1 LSGDSIGVEVLKILI
16 WYEEQITMKESAFSI
31 CGMCTVRCPI
41 KVDVENGVVKWIEGN
56 PNDPGMAG
64 RLCAKGSAGVAMLYD
79 YERPQHPLIREGKR
93 GEGKWKKASW
103 DEALDFIA
111 DKLKAIIK
119 KHGAKA
125 IALSDRGGPFREI
138 HRSFLR
144 AIGSPNYFNH
154 DCTCAR
160 NVQHAAMSLFGSG
173 RKTFNYDYANCK
185 HLVLY
190 GRNVFE
196 SLRVKQANQIMEM
209 LDKDGKLTYIDPRAA
224 GTAMKATR
232 YWAIRPGTDYA
243 LNLGIIHTVLRDK
256 LFDAEFVNKWV
267 GGLKELESFVTPYTP
282 QWAERE
288 TGITAKEIISFAHE
302 IAEARPAVIFHP
314 GWMVARYM
322 DSFYAVRTIYMLNAL
337 MGAFESPGG
346 LFFQKGPGDVGKK
359 GLNALMETIPKPE
372 EKRVDGCGW
381 KLKHFEAGPGLL
393 HLLYPAILSQKPYP
407 VKAYIAF
414 RHDPLLALP
423 DPEAQKKAM
432 DKLDL
437 VVSIDSNYSE
447 TGWYAD
453 VLLPSATYLEKSS
466 VLATGKGLKPQF
478 MMRKKAVDPRN
489 DAKPDWWIF
498 KSLAERLGAGE
509 YFKFNDIEE
518 FWQWQ
523 LEGTGV
529 TVADLEKKGSVALTD
544 KPVWWDRMKDL
555 KFKTPS
561 KKIEFVSSRLEENG
575 FESFKPYVSPK
586 KPDTGY
592 YRLAFGRSPVHTH
605 GRTQNNPV
613 LSEIMPEN
621 QLWINDLEAARMG
634 ISNGDRVQVTSSDG
648 SHSGTIRAFV
658 TEFIHPESVFMVHGF
673 GRKVPWQTRGYNKGL
688 ADYRFET
695 GLLDVYDP
703 VGGAVA
709 LLECFVKVEKAS

>member
-1 LSGDSIGVEVLKILI
+1 
-16 WYEEQITMKESAFSI
+16 MKESVFSI

-41 KVDVENGVVKWIEGN
+41 QVEVEDGIVKWIEGN
-56 PNDPGMAG
+56 PQDPGMAG
-64 RLCAKGSAGVAMLYD
+64 RLCAKGSAGIAMLYD
-79 YERPQHPLIREGKR
+79 YERPQQPLIREGKR

-103 DEALDFIA
+103 DEALDYIA
-111 DKLKAIIK
+111 DKLKVIIQK
-119 KHGAKA
+119 DGARA
-125 IALSDRGGPFREI
+125 IALSDRGGPFRDI

-160 NVQHAAMSLFGSG
+160 NVQHAALSLFGSG
-173 RKTFNYDYANCK
+173 RKTFNYDYGNCK

-196 SLRVKQANQIMEM
+196 SLRVKAAGKIMEM
-209 LDKDGKLTYIDPRAA
+209 LDKGGKITYIDPRAA

-243 LNLGIIHTVLRDK
+243 LNLGIIHTVLREK
-256 LFDAEFVNKWV
+256 LYDAEFVKQWV
-267 GGLKELESFVTPYTP
+267 LGLKELESFVASYTP
-282 QWAERE
+282 EWAAQE
-288 TGITAKEIISFAHE
+288 TGIPANEIIAFAHE
-302 IAEARPAVIFHP
+302 IAEDRPAVIFHP
-314 GWMVARYM
+314 GWMVARYT
-322 DSFYAVRTIYMLNAL
+322 DSFYAIRSIYILNAL
-337 MGAFESPGG
+337 MGAFESPGA

-359 GLNALMETIPKPE
+359 GLKSLMDTIPKPE

-381 KLKHFEAGPGLL
+381 KYKHFEAGPGLL
-393 HLLYPAILSQKPYP
+393 HLMYPKIGNKDPYP
-407 VKAYIAF
+407 IKAYIAF

-423 DPEAQKKAM
+423 DPEAQKKAF

-437 VVSIDSNYSE
+437 LISIDANYSE
-447 TGWYAD
+447 TAWYAD

-466 VLATGKGLKPQF
+466 VLSTGKGLKPQF
-478 MMRKKAVDPRN
+478 AMRKKAVDPRN

-498 KSLAERLGAGE
+498 KSLAERLGVGK

-518 FWQWQ
+518 FWEWQ
-523 LEGTGV
+523 LEDTGV
-529 TVADLEKKGSVALTD
+529 SVADLEEKGAVALTD
-544 KPVWWDRMKDL
+544 KPVWWDRLKDL

-561 KKIEFVSSRLEENG
+561 EKIEFVSSRLAESDI
-575 FESFKPYVSPK
+575 ESFKPYKRPNQ
-586 KPDTGY
+586 PEPGY
-592 YRLAFGRSPVHTH
+592 YRLAFGRSPLHTL

-621 QLWINDLEAARMG
+621 SIWINADEAAKLG
-634 ISNGDRVQVTSSDG
+634 IANGERVQVTSSDG
-648 SHSGTIRAFV
+648 SHSGTIKAYV

-688 ADYRFET
+688 GDYRFET

-703 VGGAVA
+703 VGGAIA
-709 LLECFVKVEKAS
+709 LMECFVKVEKVS

>member
-1 LSGDSIGVEVLKILI
+1 
-16 WYEEQITMKESAFSI
+16 MKESVFSI

-41 KVDVENGVVKWIEGN
+41 KVDVEDGVVKWIEGN

-64 RLCAKGSAGVAMLYD
+64 RLCAKGSAGLAMLYD
-79 YERPQHPLIREGKR
+79 YERPQHPMIREGKR
-93 GEGKWKKASW
+93 GEGKWKKATW
-103 DEALDFIA
+103 DEALDYIA
-111 DKLKAIIK
+111 KKLTTIIK
-119 KHGAKA
+119 KHGARA
-125 IALSDRGGPFREI
+125 IALSDRGGPFRDI

-160 NVQHAAMSLFGSG
+160 NVQHASLSLFGSG
-173 RKTFNYDYANCK
+173 RKTFNYDYGNCK

-196 SLRVKQANQIMEM
+196 SLRVKQSNIIMDM
-209 LDKDGKLTYIDPRAA
+209 LDRGGKITYIDPRAA

-256 LFDAEFVNKWV
+256 LYDAEFVNRWV
-267 GGLKELESFVTPYTP
+267 TGLKELESFAIPYTP
-282 QWAERE
+282 EWASKE
-288 TGITAKEIISFAHE
+288 TGIPANEIIEFAHE
-302 IAEARPAVIFHP
+302 IAQDSPAVIFHP
-314 GWMVARYM
+314 GWMVARYS
-322 DSFYAVRTIYMLNAL
+322 DSFYAVRTSYILNAL
-337 MGAFESPGG
+337 MGAFETPGG
-346 LFFQKGPGDVGKK
+346 LFFQKGPGDAGAK
-359 GLNALMETIPKPE
+359 GLNALLDTIPKPE

-381 KLKHFEAGPGLL
+381 KLKHFDAGPGLL
-393 HLLYPAILSQKPYP
+393 QLLYPVLLSGKPYP

-414 RHDPLLALP
+414 RHDPLLSLP
-423 DPEAQKKAM
+423 DPEAQKKAF

-437 VVSIDSNYSE
+437 LVAIDANYSE

-466 VLATGKGLKPQF
+466 TLTTGKGLKPSF
-478 MMRKKAVDPRN
+478 GMRKQAVEPRN
-489 DAKPDWWIF
+489 DARPDWWIF

-509 YFKFNDIEE
+509 YFKFKDMEE
-518 FWQWQ
+518 FWKFQ
-523 LEGTGV
+523 LKGTGV
-529 TVADLEKKGSVALTD
+529 KVSDFDKKGTVSLAD
-544 KPVWWDRMKDL
+544 KPIWWDRMKDL

-561 KKIEFVSSRLEENG
+561 GKIEFVSSRLA
-575 FESFKPYVSPK
+575 ESKIDSFRPYESPK
-586 KPDTGY
+586 KPGKGQ

-613 LSEIMPEN
+613 LSEIMPVN
-621 QLWINDLEAARMG
+621 QLWINADEAAKMG
-634 ISNGDRVQVTSSDG
+634 ITNGDVVQVTSSDG
-648 SHSGTIRAFV
+648 SHSGTINAYV

-688 ADYRFET
+688 GDYRFET
-695 GLLDVYDP
+695 GLLGVYDP
-703 VGGAVA
+703 VGGANS
-709 LLECFVKVEKAS
+709 LMECFVKVEKAG

>member
-1 LSGDSIGVEVLKILI
+1 
-16 WYEEQITMKESAFSI
+16 MKESVYSI

-41 KVDVENGVVKWIEGN
+41 KVDVEDGVVKWIEGN

-64 RLCAKGSAGVAMLYD
+64 RLCAKGSAGLAMLYD
-79 YERPQHPLIREGKR
+79 YERPQHPMIREGER
-93 GEGKWKKASW
+93 GEGKWKKATW
-103 DEALDFIA
+103 DEALDYIA
-111 DKLKAIIK
+111 KKLNAIIK
-119 KHGAKA
+119 KHGARA
-125 IALSDRGGPFREI
+125 IALSDRGGPFRDI

-160 NVQHAAMSLFGSG
+160 NVQHASLSLFGSG
-173 RKTFNYDYANCK
+173 RKTFNYDYGNCK

-196 SLRVKQANQIMEM
+196 SLRVKQSNIIMDM
-209 LDKDGKLTYIDPRAA
+209 LDRGGKITYIDPRAA

-256 LFDAEFVNKWV
+256 LYDAEFVNQWV
-267 GGLKELESFVTPYTP
+267 TGLKELESFVIPYTP
-282 QWAERE
+282 EWASKE
-288 TGITAKEIISFAHE
+288 TGIPANEIIEFAHE
-302 IAEARPAVIFHP
+302 IAQDSPAVIFHP
-314 GWMVARYM
+314 GWMVARYS
-322 DSFYAVRTIYMLNAL
+322 DSFYAVRTSYILNAL
-337 MGAFESPGG
+337 MGAFETPGG
-346 LFFQKGPGDVGKK
+346 LFFQKGPGDAGAK
-359 GLNALMETIPKPE
+359 GLNALLDTIPKPE

-381 KLKHFEAGPGLL
+381 KLKHFDAGPGLL
-393 HLLYPAILSQKPYP
+393 QLLYPVLLSGKPYP

-414 RHDPLLALP
+414 RHDPLLSLP
-423 DPEAQKKAM
+423 DPEAQKKAF

-437 VVSIDSNYSE
+437 LVAIDANYSE

-466 VLATGKGLKPQF
+466 TLTTGKGLKPSF
-478 MMRKKAVDPRN
+478 GMRKQAVEPRN
-489 DAKPDWWIF
+489 DARPDWWIF

-509 YFKFNDIEE
+509 HFKFKDMEE
-518 FWQWQ
+518 FWKFQ
-523 LEGTGV
+523 LKGTGV
-529 TVADLEKKGSVALTD
+529 KVSDFDKKGTVSLAD
-544 KPVWWDRMKDL
+544 KPIWWDRMKDL

-561 KKIEFVSSRLEENG
+561 KKIEFVSSRLEESKID
-575 FESFKPYVSPK
+575 SFKPYESPK
-586 KPDTGY
+586 QPGNGQ

-621 QLWINDLEAARMG
+621 QLWINADEAAKMG
-634 ISNGDRVQVTSSDG
+634 IANGDLVSVTSTDG
-648 SHSGTIRAFV
+648 GHSGTINAYV

-673 GRKVPWQTRGYNKGL
+673 GRKVPWQTRGYNRGL
-688 ADYRFET
+688 GDYRFET

-703 VGGAVA
+703 VGGANS
-709 LLECFVKVEKAS
+709 LLECFVKVEKA

>member
-1 LSGDSIGVEVLKILI
+1 
-16 WYEEQITMKESAFSI
+16 MKQSVFSI

-41 KVDVENGVVKWIEGN
+41 KVDVEDGVVKWIEGN

-64 RLCAKGSAGVAMLYD
+64 RLCAKGSAGLAMLYD
-79 YERPQHPLIREGKR
+79 YERPQHPMIREGKR

-103 DEALDFIA
+103 DEALDYIA
-111 DKLKAIIK
+111 DKLKAIIA

-125 IALSDRGGPFREI
+125 IALSDRGGPFRDI

-160 NVQHAAMSLFGSG
+160 NVQHAALSLFGSG
-173 RKTFNYDYANCK
+173 RKTFNYDYGNCK

-196 SLRVKQANQIMEM
+196 SLRVKAAGNIMNM
-209 LDKDGKLTYIDPRAA
+209 LDKGGKITYIDPRAA

-256 LFDAEFVNKWV
+256 LYDAQFVNKWV
-267 GGLKELESFVTPYTP
+267 DGLKELESFVIPYTP
-282 QWAERE
+282 EWAAQE
-288 TGITAKEIISFAHE
+288 TGIAANEIVTFAHE
-302 IAEARPAVIFHP
+302 IAEDSPAVIFHP
-314 GWMVARYM
+314 GWMMARYS
-322 DSFYAVRTIYMLNAL
+322 DSFYAVRTNYILNAL
-337 MGAFESPGG
+337 MGAFEAPGG
-346 LFFQKGPGDVGKK
+346 LFFQKGPGDVGAK
-359 GLNALMETIPKPE
+359 GLKALLDTIPKPE

-381 KLKHFEAGPGLL
+381 KHKHFDAGPGLL
-393 HLLYPAILSQKPYP
+393 QLLYPAILSEDPYP

-414 RHDPLLALP
+414 RHDPLLSLP
-423 DPEAQKKAM
+423 DPEAQKEAF

-437 VVSIDSNYSE
+437 VVAIDANYSE

-453 VLLPSATYLEKSS
+453 VLLPSATYLEKASI
-466 VLATGKGLKPQF
+466 LTTGKGLKPGFGIRQQ
-478 MMRKKAVDPRN
+478 AVEPRN

-509 YFKFNDIEE
+509 YFKFEDMED
-518 FWQWQ
+518 FWEWQ
-523 LEGTGV
+523 LQDTGI
-529 TVADLEKKGSVALTD
+529 TVDDLKKKGSVSLTD
-544 KPVWWDRMKDL
+544 KPVWWDRMQDL

-561 KKIEFVSSRLEENG
+561 KKIEFVSSRLADSG
-575 FESFKPYVSPK
+575 IESFKPYESPQ
-586 KPDTGY
+586 KPEAGY
-592 YRLAFGRSPVHTH
+592 FRLAFGRSPVHTH
-605 GRTQNNPV
+605 GQTQNNPV

-621 QLWINDLEAARMG
+621 QLWLNTEEAAKLG
-634 ISNGDRVQVTSSDG
+634 VSNGDRVQVTSSDG
-648 SHSGTIRAFV
+648 SHTGTIQAYV

-688 ADYRFET
+688 GDYRFET
-695 GLLDVYDP
+695 GLLGVYDP
-703 VGGAVA
+703 VGGANS
-709 LLECFVKVEKAS
+709 LMECFVKVEKAG

>member
-1 LSGDSIGVEVLKILI
+1 
-16 WYEEQITMKESAFSI
+16 MKESVFSI

-41 KVDVENGVVKWIEGN
+41 RVEVEDGIVKWIEGN
-56 PNDPGMAG
+56 PHDPGMAG
-64 RLCAKGSAGVAMLYD
+64 RLCAKGSAGIAMLYD

-93 GEGKWKKASW
+93 GEGKWKKATW
-103 DEALDFIA
+103 DEALDYIVK
-111 DKLKAIIK
+111 KLKAIIK
-119 KHGAKA
+119 QHGARA
-125 IALSDRGGPFREI
+125 IALSDRGGPFRDI

-154 DCTCAR
+154 DCSCAR
-160 NVQHAAMSLFGSG
+160 NVQHAAISLFGSG

-196 SLRVKQANQIMEM
+196 SLRVKAAGQIMDM
-209 LDKDGKLTYIDPRAA
+209 LDKGGKITYIDPRAA
-224 GTAMKATR
+224 GTAMKAGR

-243 LNLGIIHTVLRDK
+243 LNLGIIHTVLRKK
-256 LFDAEFVNKWV
+256 LYDAEFVKQWV
-267 GGLKELESFVTPYTP
+267 LGLKELEAFVSPYTP
-282 QWAERE
+282 EWAETE
-288 TGITAKEIISFAHE
+288 TGIPAEEIIAFAHE
-302 IAEARPAVIFHP
+302 IAADRPAVIFHP
-314 GWMVARYM
+314 GWMVARYL
-322 DSFYAVRTIYMLNAL
+322 DSFYSIRAIYILNAL

-346 LFFQKGPGDVGKK
+346 LFFQKGPADVGAK
-359 GLNALMETIPKPE
+359 GLKSLMDTIPKPE

-381 KLKHFEAGPGLL
+381 KYKHFEAGPGLL
-393 HLLYPAILSQKPYP
+393 HLLYPAILNEDPYP
-407 VKAYIAF
+407 IKAYIAF

-423 DPEAQKKAM
+423 DPEAQKKAF

-437 VVSIDSNYSE
+437 LVSIDANYSE

-478 MMRKKAVDPRN
+478 QMRKKAVDPRN

-498 KSLAERLGAGE
+498 KSLAERLGAGR

-518 FWQWQ
+518 FWEWQ
-523 LEGTGV
+523 LEETGV
-529 TVADLEKKGSVALTD
+529 SVADFEKKGTVALTD
-544 KPVWWDRMKDL
+544 KAVWWNRMKSL

-561 KKIEFVSSRLEENG
+561 KKIEFLSSGLAESG
-575 FESFKPYVSPK
+575 FESFKPYERPK
-586 KPDTGY
+586 KPEPGY
-592 YRLAFGRSPVHTH
+592 FRLAFGRSPVHTH

-621 QLWINDLEAARMG
+621 TIWINTDEAAKLG
-634 ISNGDRVQVTSSDG
+634 IANGDRVQVTSSDG
-648 SHSGTIRAFV
+648 SHSGTIKAFV

-688 ADYRFET
+688 GDYRFET

-703 VGGAVA
+703 VGGALA
-709 LLECFVKVEKAS
+709 LMECFVKVEKAS

>member
-1 LSGDSIGVEVLKILI
+1 
-16 WYEEQITMKESAFSI
+16 MKESVYSI

-41 KVDVENGVVKWIEGN
+41 KVEIEDGVVKWIEGN

-64 RLCAKGSAGVAMLYD
+64 RLCAKGSAGLAMLYD
-79 YERPQHPLIREGKR
+79 YERPQYPMIREGKR

-103 DEALDFIA
+103 DEALDYISK
-111 DKLKAIIK
+111 KLQAIIK
-119 KHGAKA
+119 KHGARA
-125 IALSDRGGPFREI
+125 IALSDRGGPFRDI

-160 NVQHAAMSLFGSG
+160 NVQHASLSLFGSG
-173 RKTFNYDYANCK
+173 RKTFNYDYGNCK

-196 SLRVKQANQIMEM
+196 SLRVKAAGTIMNM
-209 LDKDGKLTYIDPRAA
+209 LDRGGKITYIDPRAA

-256 LFDAEFVNKWV
+256 LYDAEFVNQWV
-267 GGLKELESFVTPYTP
+267 LGLKELESSVIPYTP
-282 QWAERE
+282 EWAAGE
-288 TGITAKEIISFAHE
+288 TGIPANEIIAFAHE
-302 IAEARPAVIFHP
+302 ISQDSPAVIFHP
-314 GWMVARYM
+314 GWMVARYS
-322 DSFYAVRTIYMLNAL
+322 DSFYAVRTSYILNAL
-337 MGAFESPGG
+337 MGAFETPGG
-346 LFFQKGPGDVGKK
+346 LFFQKGPGDAGAK
-359 GLNALMETIPKPE
+359 GLNALLDTIPKPE

-381 KLKHFEAGPGLL
+381 KHKHFDAGPGLL
-393 HLLYPAILSQKPYP
+393 HLLYPTLISGKPYA

-414 RHDPLLALP
+414 RHDPLLSLP
-423 DPEAQKKAM
+423 DPEAQKKAF

-437 VVSIDSNYSE
+437 LVAIDANYSE

-466 VLATGKGLKPQF
+466 ILTTGKGLKPSF
-478 MMRKKAVDPRN
+478 GMRKQAVEPRN

-509 YFKFNDIEE
+509 YFKFRDMGE
-518 FWQWQ
+518 FWEFQ
-523 LEGTGV
+523 LKGTGV
-529 TVADLEKKGSVALTD
+529 SVSDFDKKGSVSLAD
-544 KPVWWDRMKDL
+544 KPIWWDRMKDL

-561 KKIEFVSSRLEENG
+561 KKIEFVSSRLQECDI
-575 FESFKPYVSPK
+575 ESFKPYESPR
-586 KPDTGY
+586 KPDAGY

-621 QLWINDLEAARMG
+621 QLWINADEAAKLG
-634 ISNGDRVQVTSSDG
+634 IANGDRVQVTSSDG
-648 SHSGTIRAFV
+648 SHSGTIQAYV
-658 TEFIHPESVFMVHGF
+658 TEFIHSESVFMVHGF
-673 GRKVPWQTRGYNKGL
+673 GRKVPWQTRGYNRGL
-688 ADYRFET
+688 GDYRFET

-703 VGGAVA
+703 VGGANS
-709 LLECFVKVEKAS
+709 LLECFVKVEKAG

>member
-1 LSGDSIGVEVLKILI
+1 
-16 WYEEQITMKESAFSI
+16 MKESVFSI

-41 KVDVENGVVKWIEGN
+41 KVDVEDGVVKWIEGN

-64 RLCAKGSAGVAMLYD
+64 RLCAKGSAGLAMLYD
-79 YERPQHPLIREGKR
+79 YERPQHPMIREGER

-103 DEALDFIA
+103 DEALDYIA
-111 DKLKAIIK
+111 KQLKTIIK
-119 KHGAKA
+119 KHGPRAV
-125 IALSDRGGPFREI
+125 ALSDRGGPFRDI

-160 NVQHAAMSLFGSG
+160 NVQHAALSLFGSG
-173 RKTFNYDYANCK
+173 RKTFNYDFGKCK

-196 SLRVKQANQIMEM
+196 SLRVKQANIIMDM
-209 LDKDGKLTYIDPRAA
+209 LDRGGKITYIDPRAA

-256 LFDAEFVNKWV
+256 LYDAEFVNHWV
-267 GGLKELESFVTPYTP
+267 LGLKELESFVIPYTP
-282 QWAERE
+282 EWASRE
-288 TGITAKEIISFAHE
+288 TGIPANEIIEFANE
-302 IAEARPAVIFHP
+302 IAEDRPSVIFHP
-314 GWMVARYM
+314 GWMVARYS
-322 DSFYAVRTIYMLNAL
+322 DSFYAVRTSYMLNAL
-337 MGAFESPGG
+337 MGAFEAPGG
-346 LFFQKGPGDVGKK
+346 LFFQKGPGDVGAK
-359 GLNALMETIPKPE
+359 GLNALLDTIPKPE

-381 KLKHFEAGPGLL
+381 KYKHFDAGPGLL
-393 HLLYPAILSQKPYP
+393 QLLYPALLSGKPYP

-414 RHDPLLALP
+414 RHDPLLSLP
-423 DPEAQKKAM
+423 DPEAQKKAF

-437 VVSIDSNYSE
+437 LVAIDANYSE

-466 VLATGKGLKPQF
+466 VLTTGKGLKPSF
-478 MMRKKAVDPRN
+478 GMRKQAVEPRN

-509 YFKFNDIEE
+509 YFKFKDMEE
-518 FWQWQ
+518 FWEFQ
-523 LEGTGV
+523 LKGTGV
-529 TVADLEKKGSVALTD
+529 KVSDLEKKGSVSLTD

-561 KKIEFVSSRLEENG
+561 KKIEFVSSRLQESNI
-575 FESFKPYVSPK
+575 ESFKPYESPP
-586 KPDTGY
+586 KPAEGH

-613 LSEIMPEN
+613 LSEIMPVN
-621 QLWINDLEAARMG
+621 QLWLNADEAAKMG
-634 ISNGDRVQVTSSDG
+634 VANGDLVRVTSSDG
-648 SHSGTIRAFV
+648 SHSGTINAYV

-688 ADYRFET
+688 GDYRFET
-695 GLLDVYDP
+695 GLLGVYDP
-703 VGGAVA
+703 VGGANA
-709 LLECFVKVEKAS
+709 LMECFVKVEKE

>member
-1 LSGDSIGVEVLKILI
+1 
-16 WYEEQITMKESAFSI
+16 MKESVYSI

-41 KVDVENGVVKWIEGN
+41 QVEVEDGVVKWIEGN
-56 PNDPGMAG
+56 PQDPGMAG
-64 RLCAKGSAGVAMLYD
+64 RLCAKGSAGIAMLYD
-79 YERPQHPLIREGKR
+79 YERPQQPLIREGKR
-93 GEGKWKKASW
+93 GEGKWKKATW
-103 DEALDFIA
+103 DEALDYIA

-119 KHGAKA
+119 KDGARA
-125 IALSDRGGPFREI
+125 IALSDRGGPFRDI

-144 AIGSPNYFNH
+144 AMGSPNYYNH

-160 NVQHAAMSLFGSG
+160 NVQHAALSLFGSG
-173 RKTFNYDYANCK
+173 RKTFNYDYGNCK

-196 SLRVKQANQIMEM
+196 SLRVKAAGKIMEM
-209 LDKDGKLTYIDPRAA
+209 LDKGGKITYIDPRAA

-232 YWAIRPGTDYA
+232 YWSIRPGTDYA
-243 LNLGIIHTVLRDK
+243 LNLGIIHTVLREK
-256 LFDAEFVNKWV
+256 LYDAKFVKQWV
-267 GGLKELESFVTPYTP
+267 LGLKELESFVASYTP
-282 QWAERE
+282 EWAAQE
-288 TGITAKEIISFAHE
+288 TGIPANEIIAFAHE
-302 IAEARPAVIFHP
+302 IAEDRPAVIFHP
-314 GWMVARYM
+314 GWMVARYT
-322 DSFYAVRTIYMLNAL
+322 DSFYAIRSIYILNAL
-337 MGAFESPGG
+337 MGAFESPGA

-359 GLNALMETIPKPE
+359 GLKSLMDTIPKPE

-381 KLKHFEAGPGLL
+381 KYKHFEAGPGLL
-393 HLLYPAILSQKPYP
+393 HLMYPKIGNKDPYP
-407 VKAYIAF
+407 IRAYIAF

-423 DPEAQKKAM
+423 DPEAQKNAF

-437 VVSIDSNYSE
+437 LVSIDANYSE
-447 TGWYAD
+447 TAWYAD

-466 VLATGKGLKPQF
+466 VLSTGKGLKPQF
-478 MMRKKAVDPRN
+478 QMRKKAVDPRN

-498 KSLAERLGAGE
+498 KSLAERLGVGK

-518 FWQWQ
+518 FWEWQ
-523 LEGTGV
+523 LEDTGV
-529 TVADLEKKGSVALTD
+529 SVTDLEKKGAVALTD
-544 KPVWWDRMKDL
+544 KPVWWDRLKDL

-561 KKIEFVSSRLEENG
+561 AKIEFVSSRLAESDID
-575 FESFKPYVSPK
+575 SFKPYERPK
-586 KPDTGY
+586 QPEPGY

-621 QLWINDLEAARMG
+621 SLWINVDEAAKLN
-634 ISNGDRVQVTSSDG
+634 ISDGDRVQVTSSDG
-648 SHSGTIRAFV
+648 SHSGTIKAFV

-688 ADYRFET
+688 GDYRFET

-703 VGGAVA
+703 VGGAIA
-709 LLECFVKVEKAS
+709 LMECFVKVEKVS

>member
-1 LSGDSIGVEVLKILI
+1 
-16 WYEEQITMKESAFSI
+16 MKESVFSI

-41 KVDVENGVVKWIEGN
+41 KVDVEDGVVKWIEGN

-64 RLCAKGSAGVAMLYD
+64 RLCAKGSAGIAMLYD

-93 GEGKWKKASW
+93 GEGKWKKATW
-103 DEALDFIA
+103 DEALDYIA
-111 DKLKAIIK
+111 KKLQSIIK
-119 KHGAKA
+119 KHGGKA
-125 IALSDRGGPFREI
+125 VALSDRGGPFRDI

-160 NVQHAAMSLFGSG
+160 NVQHASLSLFGSG
-173 RKTFNYDYANCK
+173 RKTFNYDFANCK

-196 SLRVKQANQIMEM
+196 SLRVKQANIIMDLLERG
-209 LDKDGKLTYIDPRAA
+209 GKITYIDPRAA

-256 LFDAEFVNKWV
+256 LYDAEFVNQWV
-267 GGLKELESFVTPYTP
+267 VGLKELEAFVIPYTP
-282 QWAERE
+282 QWAAGE
-288 TGITAKEIISFAHE
+288 TGIPANEIVEFAHE
-302 IAEARPAVIFHP
+302 IAQVRPAVIFHP
-314 GWMVARYM
+314 GWMVARYS
-322 DSFYAVRTIYMLNAL
+322 DSFYAIRSSYILNAL
-337 MGAFESPGG
+337 MGAFEAPGG
-346 LFFQKGPGDVGKK
+346 LFFQKGPGDVGAK
-359 GLNALMETIPKPE
+359 GLNALLDTIPKPE
-372 EKRVDGCGW
+372 DKRVDGCGW
-381 KLKHFEAGPGLL
+381 KYKHFDSGPGLL
-393 HLLYPAILSQKPYP
+393 HLLYPALLSGKPYA

-432 DKLDL
+432 DKLEL
-437 VVSIDSNYSE
+437 VVAIDANYSE

-466 VLATGKGLKPQF
+466 ILTTGKGLKPSF
-478 MMRKKAVDPRN
+478 GMRKQAVEPRN

-498 KSLAERLGAGE
+498 KSVAERLGAGE
-509 YFKFNDIEE
+509 YFKFNNMEE
-518 FWQWQ
+518 FWEWQ
-523 LEGTGV
+523 LKGTGV

-561 KKIEFVSSRLEENG
+561 KKIEFVSSRLAECG
-575 FESFKPYVSPK
+575 IESFKSYESPK
-586 KPDTGY
+586 KPNKGF

-621 QLWINDLEAARMG
+621 KLWVNSKEAKKIG
-634 ISNGDRVQVTSSDG
+634 IANGDRVKVTSSDG
-648 SHSGTIRAFV
+648 SHEGTIQAYV
-658 TEFIHPESVFMVHGF
+658 TDFIHPESVFMVHGF

-688 ADYRFET
+688 GDYRFET

-703 VGGAVA
+703 VGGANS
-709 LLECFVKVEKAS
+709 LMECFVKVEKAE